1 VPTIEVQLLVDDGR
15 GLAAWMV
22 AAFLV
27 TFLVTRFVTH
37 VIRAGREPFRNAS
50 VGGVHVHHQ
59 VYGIFLMLVIGA
71 AEFTYRPD
79 APWVQVLA
87 VLFGSGAALTLDE
100 FALWLHLDDV
110 Y

>member
-1 VPTIEVQLLVDDGR
+1 MPTIEVQLLVGDGR

-37 VIRAGREPFRNAS
+37 VIRAGREPFRNVS

-59 VYGIFLMLVIGA
+59 VYAF
-71 AEFTYRPD
+71 
-79 APWVQVLA
+79 
-87 VLFGSGAALTLDE
+87 S
-100 FALWLHLDDV
+100 
-110 Y
+110 